1 LNGTSLYDSLL
12 RWTQDAGFPIEPVFG
27 YAATAQMTLAFNQGE
42 VDAVPSCRDADLA
55 QNPDWLE
62 QGKVTPLFYWDA
74 PSESIKNAQAQ
85 GKYPWYK
92 GVLDVKPVSAEQKA
106 VLQTWLSINRGSE
119 VYAVRKQT
127 SPDMLAALRLAFK
140 QAVQNPQFKAA
151 MDQRQLSYG
160 LMAPEEIDQSIIDLS
175 SASPNARDLIK
186 RMLAQ

>member
-1 LNGTSLYDSLL
+1 
-12 RWTQDAGFPIEPVFG
+12 
-27 YAATAQMTLAFNQGE
+27 
-42 VDAVPSCRDADLA
+42 
-55 QNPDWLE
+55 
-62 QGKVTPLFYWDA
+62 
-74 PSESIKNAQAQ
+74 
-85 GKYPWYK
+85 
-92 GVLDVKPVSAEQKA
+92 
-106 VLQTWLSINRGSE
+106 
-119 VYAVRKQT
+119 VRKQT